1 MRLELPGQRFDYIS
15 AGKAMNFTRNNTL
28 VMILAV
34 LMTMTGAQ
42 KGNRRPAEDISG
54 TYTFLHDGENLQINI
69 DADSVSGY
77 VTRKGDLESDRGMM
91 LSHFFLRAAVEGH
104 DVSFVTK
111 TVHGVRFEF
120 AGRFERG
127 QGKSRAADGYYLLR
141 GELKEFMSDADGHNT
156 ARTTQVEFK
165 WTGQPD

>member
-1 MRLELPGQRFDYIS
+1 
-15 AGKAMNFTRNNTL
+15 MNFIGNTL
-28 VMILAV
+28 VIALVALA
-34 LMTMTGAQ
+34 TTAPGRQAS
-42 KGNRRPAEDISG
+42 NTRAAPARTPSEDISG

-91 LSHFFLRAAVEGH
+91 LSHFFLRGAVEGH

-120 AGRFERG
+120 KGRFERG
-127 QGKSRAADGYYLLR
+127 QGKSRNADGYYLLR
-141 GELKEFMSDADGHNT
+141 GELKEFMSDADGHAS
-156 ARTTQVEFK
+156 ARASQVEFK
-165 WTGQPD
+165 WIGQPE